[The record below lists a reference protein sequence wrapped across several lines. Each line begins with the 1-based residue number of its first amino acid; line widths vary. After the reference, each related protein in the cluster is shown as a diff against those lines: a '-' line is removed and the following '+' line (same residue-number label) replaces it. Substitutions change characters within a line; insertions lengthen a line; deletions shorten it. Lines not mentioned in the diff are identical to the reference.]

1 MPDDARPR
9 DQPAPAIARRSHPKP
24 PPAKPCTACAPPRC
38 LLLAWSLTRID
49 RRFIAA
55 PAPIVH
61 QERRPV
67 LQIWMEAA
75 GTLAPDHTSRQTRGH
90 ESKNAGLTR
99 QIQ

>member
-1 MPDDARPR
+1 M
-9 DQPAPAIARRSHPKP
+9 
-24 PPAKPCTACAPPRC
+24 
-38 LLLAWSLTRID
+38 
-49 RRFIAA
+49 AA

-99 QIQ
+99 QIL